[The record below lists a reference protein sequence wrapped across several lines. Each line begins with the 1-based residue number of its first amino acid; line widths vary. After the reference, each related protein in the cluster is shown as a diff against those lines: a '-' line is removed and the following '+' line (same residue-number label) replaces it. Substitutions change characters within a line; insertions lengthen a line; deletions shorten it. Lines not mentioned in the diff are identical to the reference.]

1 MTCLTATQ
9 NKEIVVKVRN
19 DSGILAL
26 LTQVVAEKGVNILAV
41 ATWIEDMNCV
51 IHLVTDDNLRAMD
64 VLLEHK
70 YAPQEKASLLVELPH
85 KPGLVSGVCGKL
97 ADGGINVRYLYL
109 TVPISQDRC
118 VMILDTE
125 DNERAMVILDEW

>member
-1 MTCLTATQ
+1 MAYLTASQ

-19 DSGILAL
+19 DSGVLAQM
-26 LTQVVAEKGVNILAV
+26 TQIVAEKGVSILAAAAWV
-41 ATWIEDMNCV
+41 EESSGV

-64 VLLEHK
+64 ALREHR
-70 YAPQEKASLLVELPH
+70 YAPQEKASLFVELPH
-85 KPGLVSGVCGKL
+85 KPGLISGVCGKL
-97 ADGGINVRYLYL
+97 ADGGINIKYLYM
-109 TVPISQDRC
+109 TAPISQDRC